1 MVLLPL
7 YKIGYKK
14 QPNITK
20 NLQIYSYQ
28 HISLKGV
35 IYLYNGYITNII
47 HFFIMLIDFTEY
59 ELETI
64 ANAME
69 DYIQYDD
76 EKLDTELLFGGLSV
90 ADRVT
95 SINNKIDSV
104 LYN

>member
-1 MVLLPL
+1 MSPL
-7 YKIGYKK
+7 NCLNSKNTK
-14 QPNITK
+14 Q
-20 NLQIYSYQ
+20 
-28 HISLKGV
+28 
-35 IYLYNGYITNII
+35 
-47 HFFIMLIDFTEY
+47 IMKTFTLSFTEA

-69 DYIQYDD
+69 DYMQYDD
-76 EKLDTELLFGGLSV
+76 EKLNTEFLFGGLSV

>member
-1 MVLLPL
+1 MSPL
-7 YKIGYKK
+7 NCPIGKNTK
-14 QPNITK
+14 Q
-20 NLQIYSYQ
+20 
-28 HISLKGV
+28 
-35 IYLYNGYITNII
+35 
-47 HFFIMLIDFTEY
+47 IMKTFTLSFTEA

-69 DYIQYDD
+69 DYMQYDD

-95 SINNKIDSV
+95 SINNKIDSI